1 MVNLVVETGT
11 GSPLSNTYVT
21 LDEVK
26 DYAESRVGTL
36 KGTDDELSRQIVLA
50 ADYMEQITRFK
61 GKKQKL
67 DQALQF
73 PRKGLVDSEGNSLDG
88 TIPRA
93 VKLAQCQLVVDS
105 ATSGKPL
112 SNNTPTFALKR
123 RTLGPLTQEWATG
136 SGQVQAP
143 VDPHAMFWS
152 YLNDYLRG
160 GNTSGRV
167 IR

>member
-1 MVNLVVETGT
+1 MSVVTN
-11 GSPLSNTYVT
+11 GSFKNEDQSEKLIRLLEDQLAHANEQNKALS
-21 LDEVK
+21 
-26 DYAESRVGTL
+26 
-36 KGTDDELSRQIVLA
+36 
-50 ADYMEQITRFK
+50 
-61 GKKQKL
+61 QKL

-73 PRKGLVDSEGNSLDG
+73 PRKDLVDSEGNSLDG
-88 TIPRA
+88 IIPRA

-136 SGQVQAP
+136 SGQAMAP

-160 GNTSGRV
+160 GNSSGRV